1 MPLSSFME
9 KELAQISALPQVY
22 EVGFHLIPTVAEEDL
37 GALVTAVRDS
47 IESAGGRMISDEYPK
62 QMELAYPM
70 VKVVSNKR
78 ATYQSSYFG
87 WMKFEV
93 EPKGALL
100 IDASLKQNPS
110 VIRFLL
116 LKTVRENTMAPKKIL
131 RERRTETVLR
141 EPEKVVEKPELTE
154 EEIEKTIEDLVI
166 N

>member
-1 MPLSSFME
+1 
-9 KELAQISALPQVY
+9 
-22 EVGFHLIPTVAEEDL
+22 
-37 GALVTAVRDS
+37 
-47 IESAGGRMISDEYPK
+47 
-62 QMELAYPM
+62 
-70 VKVVSNKR
+70 
-78 ATYQSSYFG
+78 
-87 WMKFEV
+87 MKFEV